1 MPTQATL
8 QNLSH
13 FESRPNTS
21 EKEPMT
27 ASDRDPT
34 EYAFQHE
41 QDRDTVAE
49 EEFLAGRGDREA
61 AEYDYGAVARA
72 LDIGPGSSVAERTID
87 ITTLGAR
94 SGIPRRVEVWFHRVD
109 GRWYLTGMPVPRSWY
124 ANLRAHPRFIVHLK
138 HGVTADLPA
147 TAAPVDE
154 PTRRRVIT
162 AILDLQ
168 NRPDIAARV
177 SRRQDLDDW
186 LARSPLVEILF
197 DDARVRTSSSAQ
209 SR

>member
-8 QNLSH
+8 QNVSH
-13 FESRPNTS
+13 FESRPDSS

-27 ASDRDPT
+27 TSDRDPT

-49 EEFLAGRGDREA
+49 EFLAGPGDREA
-61 AEYDYGAVARA
+61 AQYDYGAVLHA
-72 LDIGPGSSVAERTID
+72 LDIGPDSSGAERTID

-94 SGIPRRVEVWFHRVD
+94 SGVPRRVEVWFHHVD

-124 ANLRAHPRFIVHLK
+124 ANLRAHPRFVVHLK

-162 AILDLQ
+162 AVLDLQ
-168 NRPDIAARV
+168 NRPEIAARV
-177 SRRQDLDDW
+177 GRRQELDDW
-186 LARSPLVEILF
+186 LARSPLVEIVF
-197 DDARVRTSSSAQ
+197 DDDRLRTSSSAQ
-209 SR
+209 SG

>member
-8 QNLSH
+8 QNVSH
-13 FESRPNTS
+13 FESRPDSS

-27 ASDRDPT
+27 TSDRDPT

-49 EEFLAGRGDREA
+49 EFLAGPGDREA
-61 AEYDYGAVARA
+61 AEYDYGAVLHA
-72 LDIGPGSSVAERTID
+72 LDIGPDSSGAERTID

-124 ANLRAHPRFIVHLK
+124 ANLRAHPRFVVHLK

-162 AILDLQ
+162 AVLDLQ
-168 NRPDIAARV
+168 NRPEIAARV
-177 SRRQDLDDW
+177 SRRQELDDW
-186 LARSPLVEILF
+186 LARSPLVEIVF
-197 DDARVRTSSSAQ
+197 DDEGLRTSPSTQ
-209 SR
+209 SG

>member
-1 MPTQATL
+1 
-8 QNLSH
+8 
-13 FESRPNTS
+13 
-21 EKEPMT
+21 MT
-27 ASDRDPT
+27 TSDRDPT

-49 EEFLAGRGDREA
+49 EEEFLAGPGDREA
-61 AEYDYGAVARA
+61 AEYDYAAVARA
-72 LDIGPGSSVAERTID
+72 LAIGPDSSVAERTID

-94 SGIPRRVEVWFHRVD
+94 SGTPRRVEVWFHLVD

-124 ANLRAHPRFIVHLK
+124 ANLRANPRFIVHLK

-162 AILDLQ
+162 AVLDLQ
-168 NRPDIAARV
+168 NQPDIAARV

-186 LARSPLVEILF
+186 LARSPLVEIVF
-197 DDARVRTSSSAQ
+197 DDERLRTSPYALTE
-209 SR
+209 

>member
-1 MPTQATL
+1 MPAQATR
-8 QNLSH
+8 QN
-13 FESRPNTS
+13 
-21 EKEPMT
+21 MT
-27 ASDRDPT
+27 ISDRDPT
-34 EYAFQHE
+34 EY
-41 QDRDTVAE
+41 D
-49 EEFLAGRGDREA
+49 
-61 AEYDYGAVARA
+61 YDAVAHA
-72 LDIGPGSSVAERTID
+72 LAIGPDSSVAERTID

-94 SGIPRRVEVWFHRVD
+94 SGTPRRVEVWFHRVD

-138 HGVTADLPA
+138 HGVAADLAA

-162 AILDLQ
+162 AVLDLQ
-168 NRPDIAARV
+168 NPPDIAARV

-197 DDARVRTSSSAQ
+197 DDARLRTSPSAWPG
-209 SR
+209 

>member
-13 FESRPNTS
+13 FESRPDTS
-21 EKEPMT
+21 EKERMT
-27 ASDRDPT
+27 TSDRHPT
-34 EYAFQHE
+34 EHAFQHE

-49 EEFLAGRGDREA
+49 ARFLAGPGDREA

-72 LDIGPGSSVAERTID
+72 LDIGPDSSVAERTID

-94 SGIPRRVEVWFHRVD
+94 SGIPRRVEVWLHRVD

-124 ANLRAHPRFIVHLK
+124 ANLRANPRLIVHLK

-147 TAAPVDE
+147 TAVPVDE

-162 AILDLQ
+162 AVLDLQ

-186 LARSPLVEILF
+186 LARSPLAEIVF
-197 DDARVRTSSSAQ
+197 DDERLRTSPSA
-209 SR
+209 RPG

>member
-1 MPTQATL
+1 MPAQATL
-8 QNLSH
+8 QNVSH
-13 FESRPNTS
+13 FESRPDSS

-27 ASDRDPT
+27 TSDRDPT

-49 EEFLAGRGDREA
+49 EFLAGPGDREA
-61 AEYDYGAVARA
+61 AQYDYGAVLHA
-72 LDIGPGSSVAERTID
+72 LDIGPDSSGAERTID

-94 SGIPRRVEVWFHRVD
+94 SGVPRRVEVWFHHVD

-124 ANLRAHPRFIVHLK
+124 ANLRAHPRFVVHLK

-162 AILDLQ
+162 AVLDLQ
-168 NRPDIAARV
+168 NRPEIAARV
-177 SRRQDLDDW
+177 GRRQELDDW
-186 LARSPLVEILF
+186 LARSPLVEIVF
-197 DDARVRTSSSAQ
+197 DDDRLRTSSSAQ
-209 SR
+209 SG